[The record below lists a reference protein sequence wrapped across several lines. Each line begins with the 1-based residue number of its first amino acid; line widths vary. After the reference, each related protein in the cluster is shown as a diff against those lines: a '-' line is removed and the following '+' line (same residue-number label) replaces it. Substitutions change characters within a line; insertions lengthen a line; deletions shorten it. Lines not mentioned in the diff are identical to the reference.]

1 MNIQDIN
8 KMSDDIFIDNFK
20 NIFEKTPLIA
30 KLSLSHK
37 PFQNK
42 SHLIDIFI
50 KEFDHLDALSKKKI
64 IKNHPDLGNK
74 IKINDKL
81 TKLSQN
87 EQKNAGLNDCTPEEY
102 SFFHKMNND
111 FKLKFDIPFIFAVKG
126 SNKKIIIEE
135 FKRRLLNDDI
145 NNEFN
150 ESIEQVKKIAS
161 FRLEDIIYEE

>member
-1 MNIQDIN
+1 MRIKDVNE
-8 KMSDDIFIDNFK
+8 MSSDIFINNFK
-20 NIFEKTPLIA
+20 NIFEKTSSIA
-30 KLSLSHK
+30 VSIEKK
-37 PFQNK
+37 RPFSNK
-42 SHLIDIFI
+42 NHLVETFID
-50 KEFDHLDALSKKKI
+50 EFDQLTINNKKNI

-74 IKINDKL
+74 FKINNDL
-81 TKLSQN
+81 TEMSKN

-150 ESIEQVKKIAS
+150 ESIEQVKKIAL
-161 FRLEDIIYEE
+161 FRLEDSIDD